1 MRKFVL
7 VFLAVLAAASASGQ
21 SLDKPTRV
29 SVFVS
34 NPTSWNEGS
43 ANGAGYGVAVERRFS
58 RMWSMELAVASEK
71 HEVQP
76 FFTNPTTYELSTT
89 PIDLVGRYSFQVRH
103 LRWRPY
109 IGAGV
114 RYIAAPDEPPNQ
126 HYENELTP
134 EVTGGV
140 EYNGGESWSVRFDL
154 KQLIR
159 DSLPDYD
166 EWIKGSIAVG
176 WRF

>member
-7 VFLAVLAAASASGQ
+7 VFLAFLAAVSASAQ
-21 SLDKPTRV
+21 SLDKPTRI

-34 NPTSWNEGS
+34 NPSAWSEGTG
-43 ANGAGYGVAVERRFS
+43 GAGYGVAVERRFS
-58 RMWSMELAVASEK
+58 RAWSAEFAVAAEE

-76 FFTNPTTYELSTT
+76 FFFNPTTYKLRTH
-89 PIDLVGRYSFQVRH
+89 PIDLVARYTFPGGH

-109 IGAGV
+109 IGVGA
-114 RYIAAPDEPPNQ
+114 RYVAAPDEPPTLN
-126 HYENELTP
+126 YENELSP

-140 EYNGGESWSVRFDL
+140 EFNGGESWSVRFDL
-154 KQLIR
+154 KQLVR
-159 DSLPDYD
+159 NDASDFD
-166 EWIKGSIAVG
+166 EWLKISIGVG

>member
-1 MRKFVL
+1 MRKFVPVL
-7 VFLAVLAAASASGQ
+7 LMTLAAVSAFGQ
-21 SLDKPTRV
+21 SLDKPTRI

-34 NPTSWNEGS
+34 NPTGWNEGT
-43 ANGAGYGVAVERRFS
+43 GAGYGVAVERRFS
-58 RMWSMELAVASEK
+58 RMWSAELAVASEK
-71 HEVQP
+71 HDVQP
-76 FFTNPTTYELSTT
+76 FFFNPTTYELSTT

-109 IGAGV
+109 IGAGA
-114 RYIAAPDEPPNQ
+114 RYVAAPDEPPNQ
-126 HYENELTP
+126 EYENELTP

-154 KQLIR
+154 KQLISE
-159 DSLPDYD
+159 SLPDYD